1 MKDLPIAFIGGGNMA
16 RSLIGGLLVSGADP
30 DRLWVAEPD
39 AGQRELLRGRFGVH
53 TGFDNREIAAKAQIV
68 ILAVKPQILRA
79 VTEELAETAQA
90 HQPLVISIAA
100 GVREPDIRRWL
111 GYEAAIVRTMPNTP
125 ALVGSGA
132 TALFANAQV
141 NDNQRQLA
149 ESIMRSVGLT
159 VWVDSERMLDAVT
172 ALSGSG
178 PAYFFLLMEALEKTG
193 VQLGLAPE
201 TARLLTLQT
210 AFGAAKMALESPE
223 NVAILRAGVTSPG
236 GTTERAISV
245 FQDEQLDRLIA
256 RSLAASLAI
265 MEAPSLLTEQLD
277 ELVNKALEA
286 ARHRSEELGNLL
298 GGQL

>member
-16 RSLIGGLLVSGADP
+16 RSLIGGLLASGADA
-30 DRLWVAEPD
+30 DHLWVAEPD

-53 TGFDNREIAAKAQIV
+53 TSFDNREIAAKAQVIV
-68 ILAVKPQILRA
+68 LAVKPQILRP
-79 VTEELAETAQA
+79 VTEELAEIAQVL
-90 HQPLVISIAA
+90 QPLVISIAA
-100 GVREPDIRRWL
+100 GVREPDLRRWL
-111 GYEAAIVRTMPNTP
+111 GYDAAIVRTMPNTP

-141 NDNQRQLA
+141 TDDQRQIA

-223 NVAILRAGVTSPG
+223 NPAALRERVTSPG

-265 MEAPSLLTEQLD
+265 METPSLLTEQLD

-298 GGQL
+298 GGQP

>member
-1 MKDLPIAFIGGGNMA
+1 MKELPIAFIGGGNMA

-53 TGFDNREIAAKAQIV
+53 THSDNREIAAKGQV
-68 ILAVKPQILRA
+68 LVLAVKPQVLRP
-79 VTEELAETAQA
+79 VTEALAEVAQA
-90 HQPLVISIAA
+90 HQPLIISIAA
-100 GVREPDIRRWL
+100 GVREPDLRRWL

-132 TALFANAQV
+132 TALFANPFVQEP
-141 NDNQRQLA
+141 QRQIA

-223 NVAILRAGVTSPG
+223 NVAMLRAGVTSPG